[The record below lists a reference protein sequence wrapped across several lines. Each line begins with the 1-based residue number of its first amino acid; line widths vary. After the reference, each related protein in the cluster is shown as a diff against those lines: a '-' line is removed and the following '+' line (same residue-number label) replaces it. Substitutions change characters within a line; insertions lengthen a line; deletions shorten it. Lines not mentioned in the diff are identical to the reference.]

1 MQPTVQQRVSKE
13 CQVKGKKHMADDSP
27 PKVAKKAKTK
37 ATSAK
42 SKAKSSGGNALEGL
56 VFAITG
62 TLSIKVLRRTLCLVN
77 DRQRADFVAMLEEA
91 GGEVHGSVTNTVTH
105 LICSDP
111 STSKA
116 ATAKGK

>member
-1 MQPTVQQRVSKE
+1 MQPTVQPRVSNE

-42 SKAKSSGGNALEGL
+42 SKAKSSGGALEGL

-62 TLSIKVLRRTLCLVN
+62 TLSIKVLRRTLCPVN